1 MDPAAAQAVAAAA
14 AMVLVADT
22 GPVAAM
28 VPAVDTDQ
36 VVVTGPAAGTDHR
49 ADMVRRVGTV
59 RRVDMLA
66 RSADLAQRF
75 TITFTQNLP
84 TDMPTM
90 DLRAVPREGRPAPI
104 TEVALAVRAADIQL
118 GTPVPRA
125 DLPEALRA
133 VPTFTVDRRADRLVA
148 TVLFIM
154 VAALAAAYSMDPM
167 TGAGPRVTKDP
178 LSFPAILCP
187 KILKCPAKRLQ
198 PKWYSPTKFI

>member
-49 ADMVRRVGTV
+49 ADMVRRVG
-59 RRVDMLA
+59 MLA